1 MEKGRVSIFLLGFK
15 GDRSYSNNIVL
26 PLKEKV
32 LCYSKVKLLLE
43 FCNDKIKAVT
53 IIRNLTPLPAPSRI
67 LAKTQKLQRKN
78 SHKKLCFS
86 SCHNFFPSF
95 THAMVC
101 IRSRPLSN
109 PLLVHF
115 VPIAPLLSLFKFS
128 HLCFRDKLQDPISFH
143 VRSATSRRK
152 RGGMLLHPLQ
162 QSLGASYRLKAGK

>member
-1 MEKGRVSIFLLGFK
+1 MLLVVISPLLNFFFRSFKTAVEKGRVSIFLLGFK
-15 GDRSYSNNIVL
+15 GNRSYSNNIVL

-43 FCNDKIKAVT
+43 FCNDKIKAAT

-86 SCHNFFPSF
+86 SCYNFFPSF

-101 IRSRPLSN
+101 TRSRPLSN
-109 PLLVHF
+109 PLSGAFCPNSPTSEPFQVLT
-115 VPIAPLLSLFKFS
+115 PLLRGQAARS
-128 HLCFRDKLQDPISFH
+128 HFLPCEECDK
-143 VRSATSRRK
+143 
-152 RGGMLLHPLQ
+152 
-162 QSLGASYRLKAGK
+162 